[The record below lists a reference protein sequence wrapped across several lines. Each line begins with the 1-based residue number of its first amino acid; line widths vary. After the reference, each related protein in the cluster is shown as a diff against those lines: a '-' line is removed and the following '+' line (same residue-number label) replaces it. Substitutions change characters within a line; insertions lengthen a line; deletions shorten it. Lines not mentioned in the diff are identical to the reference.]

1 MPLENLFP
9 LQPRNHFT
17 NCCCWSKRCSR
28 YECVYLGCCCIPTYC
43 TKSHKNTSNHITSCR
58 THQPFTDLLTRYHLQ
73 HVFYFLKWKTSFD
86 PHLSRPRIF
95 HQVTAICASKSF
107 RVRSTRRLAM
117 AATASGLTSG
127 PWPGPAAGDRSMRS
141 LRGATKCSFCV
152 RRSCNLALAFPS
164 FLAGFFVSIFS
175 RPF

>member
-1 MPLENLFP
+1 M
-9 LQPRNHFT
+9 
-17 NCCCWSKRCSR
+17 
-28 YECVYLGCCCIPTYC
+28 
-43 TKSHKNTSNHITSCR
+43 SCR

-73 HVFYFLKWKTSFD
+73 HLFYFPKWKTSFD

-152 RRSCNLALAFPS
+152 RRSCNLALAFPKLS
-164 FLAGFFVSIFS
+164 RRFVKTLCLGGGRYERLVIPDFYDYSCNSTTLFFWGIYIHKWIINTNQ
-175 RPF
+175 